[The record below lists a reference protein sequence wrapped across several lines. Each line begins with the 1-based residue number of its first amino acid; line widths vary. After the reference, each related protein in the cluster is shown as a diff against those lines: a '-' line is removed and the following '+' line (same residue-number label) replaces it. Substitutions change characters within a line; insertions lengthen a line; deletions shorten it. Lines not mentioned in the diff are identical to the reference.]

1 MCSVG
6 SIEQQGLR
14 GCSADSAD
22 ERFAGIG
29 TRTCHGT
36 IHYRYLSGYETD
48 RALSYHNV
56 PTQQAAYART
66 IYDGPTSSYGDCG
79 CGCGCDEGIPSPRAW
94 SSYGWSVAGSGQGAI
109 RESWHADHTRDE
121 DWTSWV
127 GGAKLSGTAA
137 SSSYGD
143 WSLT

>member
-1 MCSVG
+1 MPSGLQVARERIRIAGDRWGGG
-6 SIEQQGLR
+6 S
-14 GCSADSAD
+14 
-22 ERFAGIG
+22 
-29 TRTCHGT
+29 
-36 IHYRYLSGYETD
+36 
-48 RALSYHNV
+48 
-56 PTQQAAYART
+56 
-66 IYDGPTSSYGDCG
+66 CG
-79 CGCGCDEGIPSPRAW
+79 SDAGIPSPRAF